1 MRGNQTPPSAAV
13 PNAAVY
19 YRHEGFTT
27 GLAKLMGRNAAG
39 AGFLGGLARH
49 ARAARFLCYAE
60 NREEFEHFSAD
71 MKAGGRECAWIAH
84 GDNAAL
90 AEAGTL
96 FYYAPEISDLLW
108 QRQAAGGASWSVVGL
123 THTISSARA
132 MTGLGEL
139 LLAPGERW
147 DALICTSA
155 AVRRTVLGLFERYG
169 AYLAERFGATPPA
182 PRLELPVIPLGVNCD
197 AFPQGDALARARAA
211 ARAQMKLA
219 EGVVA
224 FLFVGRL
231 SYHAKAH
238 PLPMYLALEA
248 AAKRT
253 GKPIAFVL
261 AGYYFNDSIERAFI
275 DGARRYCPSVR
286 VLQIDGRKPKQL
298 AGAWA
303 AADAFISLSD
313 NIQESFGL
321 APVEAMA
328 AGLPAV
334 VSDWDGYRD
343 TVMHGETGFAVPST
357 MPEAGAGLE
366 FAQRYLAGA
375 DTYDQYI
382 GRVSQCTAIDV
393 GATIDA
399 CSALA
404 AEPALRRRM
413 GDAGRARARKVFD
426 WSVIIAA
433 YEALWQEL
441 AARRA
446 AAGALPPREH
456 PLRGDPFAIFSAF
469 PTQPITEATL
479 IERVAD
485 DPLAEAGRIAAGPM
499 NSFTLSFL
507 LGREEMVRIF
517 DAIPAG
523 KTVAVRELLTL
534 VPDNR
539 RWVLFRTLG
548 WLAKGNILRIKVIMA
563 G

>member
-1 MRGNQTPPSAAV
+1 MNPSAAA
-13 PNAAVY
+13 NAAVF

-27 GLAKLMGRNAAG
+27 DLVKLMGRNAAG

-49 ARAARFLCYAE
+49 GRAGRFLCYAE
-60 NREEFEHFSAD
+60 SQKEFEHFCAD
-71 MKAGGRECAWIAH
+71 MKVHARGARECTWIAH
-84 GDNAAL
+84 GDDAELAAV
-90 AEAGTL
+90 GTL
-96 FYYAPEISDLLW
+96 FYYAPEIAGLLW
-108 QRQAAGGASWSVVGL
+108 QRHGAGGAAWSVVGL

-132 MTGLGEL
+132 MGGLGEL
-139 LLAPGERW
+139 LLAPGEPW

-155 AVRRTVLGLFERYG
+155 AVRRTVLGMFERYG
-169 AYLAERFGATPPA
+169 AYFAERFGAPAPA

-197 AFPQGDALARARAA
+197 AFPQGEALAGARAA
-211 ARAQMKLA
+211 ARASMRLA

-231 SYHAKAH
+231 SYHAKVH
-238 PLPMYLALEA
+238 PLPIYLALEETA
-248 AAKRT
+248 RRT
-253 GKPIAFVL
+253 GKPVALVL
-261 AGYYFNDSIERAFI
+261 AGYYFNDTIERAFVE
-275 DGARRYCPSVR
+275 GARRYCPSVR
-286 VLQIDGRKPKQL
+286 VLQVDGRKPKTL
-298 AGAWA
+298 AAAWA

-343 TVMHGETGFAVPST
+343 TVVHGETGFAVPSA
-357 MPEAGAGLE
+357 MPEAGAGAE
-366 FAQRYLAGA
+366 FAQRYLTDA

-393 GATIDA
+393 GASIDA

-404 AEPALRRRM
+404 ADPALRRRM
-413 GDAGRARARKVFD
+413 GEAGRARARRVFD

-446 AAGALPPREH
+446 AVGALPARQH
-456 PLRGDPFAIFSAF
+456 PLRGDPFAIFRAF
-469 PTQPITEATL
+469 PTQPIGEATL
-479 IERVAD
+479 IERVAP
-485 DPLAEAGRIAAGPM
+485 DPLAEAARIAASSM
-499 NSFTLSFL
+499 NNFALPFM
-507 LGREEMVRIF
+507 LGREEMTRLF
-517 DAIPAG
+517 EALPPG
-523 KTVAVRELLTL
+523 KTIAVRELLTL
-534 VPDNR
+534 LPDNR

-548 WLAKGNILRIKVIMA
+548 WLAKGNIVRIKVIMT